1 MWNTKKFLYSNIV
14 IIYLVL
20 AGDAQVVDF
29 MKKNYPPNF
38 KYADFAPQFT
48 AEFFDPNKFADL
60 VQASG
65 AK

>member
-1 MWNTKKFLYSNIV
+1 MNYEKFILFHSNIN
-14 IIYLVL
+14 IYFIL

>member
-1 MWNTKKFLYSNIV
+1 
-14 IIYLVL
+14 
-20 AGDAQVVDF
+20 

-38 KYADFAPQFT
+38 EYPDFAPQWA
-48 AEFFDPNKFADL
+48 AEFFDPDAWADL